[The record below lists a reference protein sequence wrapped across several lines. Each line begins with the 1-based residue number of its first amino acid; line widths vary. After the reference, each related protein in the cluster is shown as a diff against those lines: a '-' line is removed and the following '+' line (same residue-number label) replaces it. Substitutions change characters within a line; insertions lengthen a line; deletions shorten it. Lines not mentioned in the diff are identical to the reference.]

1 MGELWDPNTGPLCNL
16 GVSWHFCL
24 SAHVKR
30 SQDSQSQRTE
40 SPLSLAGPEKAF
52 DGVQDIQPENTAP
65 WHSEDFKL
73 KESEKMVEAHTLT
86 LLLPFCPENRTENP
100 PVRGV
105 HPLPRKERPYLQR

>member
-1 MGELWDPNTGPLCNL
+1 M
-16 GVSWHFCL
+16 
-24 SAHVKR
+24 
-30 SQDSQSQRTE
+30 
-40 SPLSLAGPEKAF
+40 AGPEKAF

-105 HPLPRKERPYLQR
+105 LPAPRKRASLSPKIRQRQHAGLAKCPGVGYTYLVLPGLSGSFTTADSSSDLA